1 MLNLKE
7 KIYKVLK
14 RSQKYTQTDM
24 VYLAK
29 GGFWLGL
36 GQTITSLAALA
47 LTFAFAN
54 LLSAKTF
61 GTYRYVLSV
70 AGILAIPTLSGMN
83 TALLQAVARGKEG
96 SFIPILKTKL
106 KWGTLASLGS
116 IITGGYYLLQGNN
129 TLGFAFLI
137 ISLFLPLINSFIIYE
152 SFWGGKKR
160 FDIQNKYRIITH
172 ILATCIVILT
182 LIFTKNIFIIL
193 LAYFSSW
200 TVLHFIFLGL
210 TMKKV
215 NFNKEQD
222 EKTIPYGKHL
232 SLLSIM
238 GKVDNNL
245 DKIILWHFLGPASI
259 AIYFIALALPLKIKD
274 VFKVIPGLAMPKFS
288 QRTSEELK
296 KTVPKR
302 MLQMLV
308 IITPIIVLYIILAPF
323 IFKLLFPKYLQFV
336 AYSQVYALALFA
348 VPRSLAGTSLSAKMK
363 TKSLWISNLVLP
375 PIYIL
380 SLFILVPQFGIWGAI
395 SALLILEAITFSLQ
409 FYLFKKM

>member
-36 GQTITSLAALA
+36 GQSVTSLAALA